1 VKQAGLADWLSL
13 LSPAGHLRRIFN
25 TLAGTSYENYAEFM
39 ESARRYRRAF
49 LDNLARKGYFGE
61 SALAFV
67 TQIPMEVGLNY
78 EKLNARLG
86 AIKKNLGEGAG
97 WEDVISEDNWD
108 PLPADIVPVF
118 QFQGELPRFELILGP
133 FSTLAAMLV
142 ILFLTGIFAF
152 HRYDIR

>member
-1 VKQAGLADWLSL
+1 METAAPGLD
-13 LSPAGHLRRIFN
+13 P
-25 TLAGTSYENYAEFM
+25 
-39 ESARRYRRAF
+39 
-49 LDNLARKGYFGE
+49 
-61 SALAFV
+61 
-67 TQIPMEVGLNY
+67 

-118 QFQGELPRFELILGP
+118 QFQGELPRFELILSP

-142 ILFLTGIFAF
+142 ILFLMGVVAF